1 MNGTTNF
8 SSNMRENVPPAAC
21 RGDGEWE
28 HEKQRGS
35 YLGKGYNRKVWGG
48 GSDCLWGGQVGERSV
63 LVGSVQFPLL
73 MLSCLRKV
81 ITEMEIV
88 IKD

>member
-63 LVGSVQFPLL
+63 LVGSVQFSPSYVVLPAK
-73 MLSCLRKV
+73 SDNRNGNC
-81 ITEMEIV
+81 
-88 IKD
+88 DQG